1 MLKVFFKDSFAALQ
15 IKHLFAFF
23 FICVFLKGNYF
34 RAQSSVCGHS
44 NPHDITV
51 APESGFRCRAEVV
64 NGDTIPV
71 FDLNTVFVYTNFV
84 FRTQRQY
91 ELWTRTKQNVKIVYP
106 YAILAAAKL
115 REYDKALEKM
125 ENKHMRKIFLKV
137 CEKDLRHEFEDELK
151 QLSVSQ
157 GKVLMKLID
166 RESGKTTY
174 EIVEQLRG
182 SFQAVFWNTLARLF
196 GNNMKVEYDGAVEDI
211 MIERAVKL
219 VENGQI

>member
-1 MLKVFFKDSFAALQ
+1 MQSDL
-15 IKHLFAFF
+15 IKGFLIWPQKLLLCF
-23 FICVFLKGNYF
+23 FICIIFNTVNYS
-34 RAQSSVCGHS
+34 AQTNAS
-44 NPHDITV
+44 DIAV
-51 APESGFRCRAEVV
+51 APESGYRCRAEVID
-64 NGDTIPV
+64 GDTIPV
-71 FDLNTVFVYTNFV
+71 FDLNTIYIYANFV
-84 FRTQRQY
+84 FSTPRQY

-115 REYDKALEKM
+115 REYDKALEKI
-125 ENKHMRKIFLKV
+125 EDKHMRKIFLKV

-151 QLSVSQ
+151 GLSITQ

-166 RESGKTTY
+166 RESGKTTF
-174 EIVEQLRG
+174 EIVEKLRG
-182 SFQAVFWNTLARLF
+182 TFQAVFWNTLARLF

>member
-1 MLKVFFKDSFAALQ
+1 MRF
-15 IKHLFAFF
+15 
-23 FICVFLKGNYF
+23 NYF
-34 RAQSSVCGHS
+34 NNIIQKQKYQFRLLFFCCVTFSYFSPFYSQTDNNLTPPETSS
-44 NPHDITV
+44 I
-51 APESGFRCRAEVV
+51 RCRAELL

-71 FDLNTVFVYTNFV
+71 FYLNTVDVTTNFI
-84 FRTQRQY
+84 FKTRYQY

-115 REYDKALEKM
+115 KEYDKALEKI
-125 ENKHMRKIFLKV
+125 EDEKMRKVFLKV
-137 CEKDLRHEFEDELK
+137 CEKDLRKEFEDDLK
-151 QLSVSQ
+151 GLSVTQ

-174 EIVEQLRG
+174 EIVKTLRG
-182 SFQAVFWNTLARLF
+182 SFQAAFWNTLARLF

-219 VENGQI
+219 VESGAI